1 MYIHTLLYIQVIR
14 ICYKHAYV
22 HCACVYVCATIH
34 KCYTFWQISMFQ
46 ETFRSYTKTMI
57 LQYPS
62 KLHILQILDHCARL
76 AWSFLASLNRKVMIW
91 WGFFMLTAPAAVSAH
106 VGIDSLKK
114 PHDIISL
121 SFCEVIKDHATCLPQ
136 GNR

>member
-1 MYIHTLLYIQVIR
+1 MRMCIVHVFMFVQQFINAILFDKFQ
-14 ICYKHAYV
+14 CFKKHFGIA
-22 HCACVYVCATIH
+22 
-34 KCYTFWQISMFQ
+34 
-46 ETFRSYTKTMI
+46 TFRSYTKTMI